1 MQMLKVLIADDEQ
14 KVCQLIEKLVD
25 WQALDM
31 QVAATAENGIE
42 ALEMIRE
49 HHPDIVITDI
59 RMPGYDGLDLI
70 RLGKEA
76 DPKIEFIIIS
86 GYRHF
91 EYAQTAIRYGVSAYI
106 LKPIKKDD
114 LVSTLKKLGS
124 KFQEKTRQLSIEEQ
138 MELTMKTD
146 EGTLRQTFLS
156 DLICRRDRERLAC
169 SLEEI
174 GQRFH
179 FSFRPGC
186 FGVAIVKLYG
196 SVLDDPKNQR
206 FMAEKARGILE
217 QQVKGLVY
225 ESEIGALGSTLYL
238 LLNFGEAHRIEIR
251 RQLKNGLDAIRIQG
265 GILEGFSATMALG
278 TVCDELA
285 GVGASLKS
293 ARLWI
298 EERLVAGTGK
308 LYEGEPPRKGSFSES
323 QMFSDFNKKMVQAL
337 ESLEGSQVRKA
348 LLGLKDGMLTRPGTT
363 GHEILQMTREVCNLY
378 LFSMKNYQI
387 PMEEGFLESFLEGAD
402 NRASAAELF
411 DYLIGKVTASYE
423 KAAQLKRQDENR
435 PVRIVKQYVAGH
447 YQEGLTLEQVSGVA
461 GLSPAYLSTV
471 FKKNTGMTFLE
482 YLSKSRMDGAKQL
495 LKETD
500 RTVADICAA
509 VGYNDVRYFTKT
521 FTKYT
526 GLKPNEYR
534 KLYS

>member
-1 MQMLKVLIADDEQ
+1 MLKVLIADDER

-49 HHPDIVITDI
+49 HQPDIVITDI

-106 LKPIKKDD
+106 LKPIKKED
-114 LVSTLKKLGS
+114 LTGTLKKLGS
-124 KFQEKTRQLSIEEQ
+124 KFQERTRLLSYAEQ
-138 MELTMKTD
+138 MEQTMKTD

-156 DLICRRDRERLAC
+156 DLICRRNRERLTC
-169 SLEEI
+169 PPEEI
-174 GQRFH
+174 GHKFH
-179 FSFRPGC
+179 FSFCPGC
-186 FGVAIVKLYG
+186 FCIAILKLDG
-196 SVLDDPKNQR
+196 RVLDDPENLR
-206 FMAEKARGILE
+206 FMAEKARGILK
-217 QQVKGLVY
+217 QQLEGLVHEY
-225 ESEIGALGSTLYL
+225 EIADMGSTFCL
-238 LLNFGEAHRIEIR
+238 LLNFGEDRRIDIR
-251 RQLKNGLDAIRIQG
+251 RQLKSCLDEIRIQG
-265 GILEGFSATMALG
+265 GILEELSATMALG
-278 TVCDELA
+278 TVSQELA
-285 GVGASLKS
+285 GTEASLKS

-308 LYEGEPPRKGSFSES
+308 LYEGEPPKKGSFPES

-337 ESLEGSQVRKA
+337 ESLEVAQVREVMA
-348 LLGLKDGMLTRPGTT
+348 GLKAGMLARPGTT

-387 PMEEGFLESFLEGAD
+387 RTEEDLLERFLVGAD
-402 NRASAAELF
+402 NRASASELF
-411 DYLIGKVTASYE
+411 DYLIQTVTVSYE
-423 KAAQLKRQDENR
+423 KAAKLKRQDENR
-435 PVRIVKQYVAGH
+435 PVRIVKQYVAEH
-447 YQEGLTLEQVSGVA
+447 YREALTLEQVSAAA

-482 YLSKSRMDGAKQL
+482 YLSKSRMDGAKLL

-500 RTVADICAA
+500 RTVADICGA